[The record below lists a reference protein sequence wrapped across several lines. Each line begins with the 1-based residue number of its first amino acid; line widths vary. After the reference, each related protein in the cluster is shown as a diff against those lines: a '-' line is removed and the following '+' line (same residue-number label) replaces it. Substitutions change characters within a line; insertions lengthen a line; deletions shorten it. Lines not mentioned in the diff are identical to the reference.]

1 MCLRATVP
9 YYLSN
14 LGQVEDSFIVPVD
27 LLVHLQLLGRW
38 EFHKAEKNKERK
50 VILFNRTSQFTCTVL
65 IESKPE
71 YSIEPIIFGYIAKKN
86 RHYSN

>member
-27 LLVHLQLLGRW
+27 LLVQLQLLGRW
-38 EFHKAEKNKERK
+38 ELHKAEKKKGRK
-50 VILFNRTSQFTCTVL
+50 VILFTVGVHFTIHMHC
-65 IESKPE
+65 ID
-71 YSIEPIIFGYIAKKN
+71 
-86 RHYSN
+86 

>member
-27 LLVHLQLLGRW
+27 LLVQLQLLGRW
-38 EFHKAEKNKERK
+38 ELHKAEK
-50 VILFNRTSQFTCTVL
+50 
-65 IESKPE
+65 
-71 YSIEPIIFGYIAKKN
+71 KN
-86 RHYSN
+86 GHYTAHRAVVRSVSSF